1 MTPVT
6 ADSAPSTSNQLD
18 FANGD
23 SANVASF
30 ENAQLEQHTNR
41 LLSAADPLSQS
52 QGYHRLNYHH
62 APALASQP
70 ISEPGSTPGTS
81 GVVSLDQQYF
91 QSEVLHERFLAN
103 CEKLPGRM
111 NRFEVLGDQTQA
123 EMCEE
128 YSQLGDGMEVDSGPL
143 RTSQSSE
150 MPEGKGS
157 EQFPPYVKA
166 MMKKL
171 ESMSYAIQQQTKTN
185 SKLADNLGMLV
196 EKFARMEERMNAV
209 QAENVN
215 LLEILDGMQEKIKAL
230 ENKPATNIP
239 APRQTTYASVVN
251 SGLPPRPVPD
261 NTTTSGNNTTTRGN
275 KNDKGKDPKNNKI
288 LKPLYPRAAREVI
301 VTFAEMPTTKDT
313 QPIEDKALKLVNT
326 ALLTSD
332 LKKRAFCGARFSL
345 ALNLVLTT
353 GLHDNNAELGEF
365 LPVIVKAL
373 EFIGPCTA
381 KLSEPWTKFLLHGVP
396 TDANLEDI
404 REDVERYCP
413 NIQLGQTPRWLANA
427 ENRKN
432 KSHST
437 VVLAFLGS
445 VTTSDLGGREIRVE
459 NRSCTITPYI
469 PYGPQIQCF
478 RCQQFGHPKER
489 CNADPVCAVCAGPH
503 LTQKHECPENICKG
517 GYPCFHPFTKCA
529 VCSGPHRASNRA
541 CPVRIKISQE
551 FRQLCIL
558 RRTAQV
564 PPPLAG

>member
-6 ADSAPSTSNQLD
+6 ANSAPSTSNQLD

-150 MPEGKGS
+150 MPEDKGS

-185 SKLADNLGMLV
+185 PKLADNLGMLV

-215 LLEILDGMQEKIKAL
+215 LLEILKHSKWIDSLPKRTVLLYTDGSRSIIGDVGAGWVGFHKQDSGLLRIFEGYCYLGRSMEVYDAEIHAVKEAL
-230 ENKPATNIP
+230 STLRTISKLVPCQIYIYIDNSAAISVLGDNPNRVQGATE
-239 APRQTTYASVVN
+239 ACEVALALVN
-251 SGLPPRPVPD
+251 SGWAIQSVWAPRHIGIGGNEIAD
-261 NTTTSGNNTTTRGN
+261 NLAKKGTYPNNNLCTASYTSKAWIER
-275 KNDKGKDPKNNKI
+275 K
-288 LKPLYPRAAREVI
+288 AREIFLGRWRLNIGSENLSWKYPSEWEGWTYREARAYFRTYSGRTDIDPRHEHEATKCKCSTADLSSDHIIGYCPLFDQARSCIRGQDLTPPVFTKEMI
-301 VTFAEMPTTKDT
+301 LDKNWGPGIRTF
-313 QPIEDKALKLVNT
+313 V
-326 ALLTSD
+326 
-332 LKKRAFCGARFSL
+332 KK
-345 ALNLVLTT
+345 T
-353 GLHDNNAELGEF
+353 GLGFKSELRWPKQDLEYKSEAESDDEDEFEVGEF
-365 LPVIVKAL
+365 
-373 EFIGPCTA
+373 E
-381 KLSEPWTKFLLHGVP
+381 
-396 TDANLEDI
+396 
-404 REDVERYCP
+404 
-413 NIQLGQTPRWLANA
+413 
-427 ENRKN
+427 
-432 KSHST
+432 
-437 VVLAFLGS
+437 
-445 VTTSDLGGREIRVE
+445 
-459 NRSCTITPYI
+459 
-469 PYGPQIQCF
+469 
-478 RCQQFGHPKER
+478 
-489 CNADPVCAVCAGPH
+489 
-503 LTQKHECPENICKG
+503 
-517 GYPCFHPFTKCA
+517 
-529 VCSGPHRASNRA
+529 
-541 CPVRIKISQE
+541 
-551 FRQLCIL
+551 
-558 RRTAQV
+558 
-564 PPPLAG
+564 